1 MICISALNK
10 TVHSIYFSWKCLI
23 NSCLLQVERNCYY
36 SSSFCSK
43 NFGTGPRRMSSKA
56 MSKKRKIFW
65 IEIPLLIYSFTSVCS
80 FFSKWRWQL
89 RGCNWWILQKRR
101 RAWKY
106 IGYIGIFWKYIGYN
120 GNIHSFDL
128 YHIMDSIK
136 LVQTKAIYYFLFLV
150 LCLCCFSQLS
160 VVLCPSIKS
169 CSILYQ
175 LWFTWFIVNW
185 NIVVKGLF
193 RRILSWEVTFVQL
206 RL

>member
-1 MICISALNK
+1 MLAS
-10 TVHSIYFSWKCLI
+10 SWKK
-23 NSCLLQVERNCYY
+23 LLLFKLFLFQKLCHRAQTDVIKSNL
-36 SSSFCSK
+36 
-43 NFGTGPRRMSSKA
+43 
-56 MSKKRKIFW
+56 KKRKKIFW
-65 IEIPLLIYSFTSVCS
+65 IQIPLPIYSIRSVCS

-169 CSILYQ
+169 CSFLYQ
-175 LWFTWFIVNW
+175 LWFTWFWVFETWLQKDCFEEYCEIQKKYNPRAYHQ
-185 NIVVKGLF
+185 N
-193 RRILSWEVTFVQL
+193 
-206 RL
+206 